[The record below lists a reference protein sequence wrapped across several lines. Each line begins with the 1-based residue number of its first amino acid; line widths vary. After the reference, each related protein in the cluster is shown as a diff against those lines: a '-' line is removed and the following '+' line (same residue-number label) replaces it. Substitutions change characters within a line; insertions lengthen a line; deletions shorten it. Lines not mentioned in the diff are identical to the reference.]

1 MLTYT
6 FEKTNGVSLYEQ
18 LYRHIKSDILSGTLA
33 AGEKLP
39 SKRALAAHLEVSVI
53 TVKNA
58 YEQLMAEGYLT
69 GVEKK
74 GYFVSSV
81 LPPLPSQ
88 PPPVTQDAPEP
99 GPADA
104 APPSQEAGDSS
115 ESDGDRSE
123 VDAFDALVDGW
134 MEARPAGVSIEDV
147 EDFRK
152 ALARVPDESRDECL
166 HRALN
171 LIPDENALLL
181 AGVLLDKSF
190 GKDVLETVFN
200 DILNRDEQVKLPLLK
215 SIHKDR
221 AHPCWADAAWILDV
235 TGESEHKPT
244 D

>member
-1 MLTYT
+1 MKRRL
-6 FEKTNGVSLYEQ
+6 
-18 LYRHIKSDILSGTLA
+18 IALA
-33 AGEKLP
+33 GL
-39 SKRALAAHLEVSVI
+39 ALAAFVVYVACRI
-53 TVKNA
+53 QTVRTGPSA
-58 YEQLMAEGYLT
+58 GDGDAAPELRAERDGS
-69 GVEKK
+69 GRR
-74 GYFVSSV
+74 
-81 LPPLPSQ
+81 P
-88 PPPVTQDAPEP
+88 QDAPEP

-104 APPSQEAGDSS
+104 APPSQEVGDPSG
-115 ESDGDRSE
+115 SDSDRRE

-134 MEARPAGVSIEDV
+134 MEARPAGVSIKDA

-152 ALARVPDESRDECL
+152 AFARVPDESREECL

-190 GKDVLETVFN
+190 GKDVLEAVFN

-235 TGESEHKPT
+235 TGATAP
-244 D
+244 

>member
-1 MLTYT
+1 MRS
-6 FEKTNGVSLYEQ
+6 ERDG
-18 LYRHIKSDILSGTLA
+18 SG
-33 AGEKLP
+33 
-39 SKRALAAHLEVSVI
+39 RR
-53 TVKNA
+53 
-58 YEQLMAEGYLT
+58 
-69 GVEKK
+69 
-74 GYFVSSV
+74 
-81 LPPLPSQ
+81 PP
-88 PPPVTQDAPEP
+88 DAPKPDSAKAEP
-99 GPADA
+99 TEVAT
-104 APPSQEAGDSS
+104 PSQEAGDSS
-115 ESDGDRSE
+115 GSDSDRRE

-134 MEARPAGVSIEDV
+134 MEARPAGVSIKDV
-147 EDFRK
+147 EDFQK

-235 TGESEHKPT
+235 TGATAP
-244 D
+244 

>member
-1 MLTYT
+1 MKRRL
-6 FEKTNGVSLYEQ
+6 
-18 LYRHIKSDILSGTLA
+18 IALA
-33 AGEKLP
+33 GL
-39 SKRALAAHLEVSVI
+39 ALAAFVVYVACRI
-53 TVKNA
+53 QTVR
-58 YEQLMAEGYLT
+58 T
-69 GVEKK
+69 GPSTGDGDAVPEMRSERD
-74 GYFVSSV
+74 GTGRR
-81 LPPLPSQ
+81 PP
-88 PPPVTQDAPEP
+88 DAPQADSAKAEP
-99 GPADA
+99 T
-104 APPSQEAGDSS
+104 SQEAGDSS
-115 ESDGDRSE
+115 KSDCDRRE

>member
-1 MLTYT
+1 MKRRLIALA
-6 FEKTNGVSLYEQ
+6 GL
-18 LYRHIKSDILSGTLA
+18 TLA
-33 AGEKLP
+33 AFVVYVACRIQTVRTGP
-39 SKRALAAHLEVSVI
+39 SADDGDA
-53 TVKNA
+53 
-58 YEQLMAEGYLT
+58 
-69 GVEKK
+69 
-74 GYFVSSV
+74 
-81 LPPLPSQ
+81 
-88 PPPVTQDAPEP
+88 APELRAERDGTGRRP
-99 GPADA
+99 PDTPKADSAKAEPTDA

-115 ESDGDRSE
+115 ESDGDSRE

-134 MEARPAGVSIEDV
+134 MEARPAGVSIKDA

-152 ALARVPDESRDECL
+152 AFARVPDESRDECL

-235 TGESEHKPT
+235 TGATAP
-244 D
+244 

>member
-1 MLTYT
+1 MKRRL
-6 FEKTNGVSLYEQ
+6 
-18 LYRHIKSDILSGTLA
+18 IALA
-33 AGEKLP
+33 GL
-39 SKRALAAHLEVSVI
+39 ALAAFVVYVACRI
-53 TVKNA
+53 QTVRTGPSA
-58 YEQLMAEGYLT
+58 GDGDAAPELRAERDGT
-69 GVEKK
+69 GRR
-74 GYFVSSV
+74 
-81 LPPLPSQ
+81 P
-88 PPPVTQDAPEP
+88 QDAPEP

-104 APPSQEAGDSS
+104 APPSQEADDSSS
-115 ESDGDRSE
+115 ESDGDRRE

-134 MEARPAGVSIEDV
+134 MEARPAGVSIKDA

-152 ALARVPDESRDECL
+152 AFARVPDESREECL

-190 GKDVLETVFN
+190 GKDVLEVVFN

-235 TGESEHKPT
+235 TGATAP
-244 D
+244 

>member
-1 MLTYT
+1 M
-6 FEKTNGVSLYEQ
+6 K
-18 LYRHIKSDILSGTLA
+18 RILIALA
-33 AGEKLP
+33 GL
-39 SKRALAAHLEVSVI
+39 ALAAFVVYVACRIQAVRMGPSVGDGDA
-53 TVKNA
+53 VP
-58 YEQLMAEGYLT
+58 EMRSGRDGT
-69 GVEKK
+69 GRR
-74 GYFVSSV
+74 
-81 LPPLPSQ
+81 PP
-88 PPPVTQDAPEP
+88 DAPEP

-115 ESDGDRSE
+115 ESDGDRRE

-190 GKDVLETVFN
+190 GKDVLEAVFN
-200 DILNRDEQVKLPLLK
+200 DILNRDDSAKLPILK
-215 SIHKDR
+215 NLYKDR
-221 AHPCWADAAWILDV
+221 THPCWADAAWILDV
-235 TGESEHKPT
+235 TGATAP
-244 D
+244 

>member
-1 MLTYT
+1 MRS
-6 FEKTNGVSLYEQ
+6 E
-18 LYRHIKSDILSGTLA
+18 RDGT
-33 AGEKLP
+33 G
-39 SKRALAAHLEVSVI
+39 RR
-53 TVKNA
+53 
-58 YEQLMAEGYLT
+58 
-69 GVEKK
+69 
-74 GYFVSSV
+74 
-81 LPPLPSQ
+81 PP
-88 PPPVTQDAPEP
+88 DAPKADSAKAEP
-99 GPADA
+99 TEV

-115 ESDGDRSE
+115 ESDGDRRE

-134 MEARPAGVSIEDV
+134 IEARPVGVSIKDA

-152 ALARVPDESRDECL
+152 AFARVPDESKDECL

-190 GKDVLETVFN
+190 GKDVLEAVFN
-200 DILNRDEQVKLPLLK
+200 DILNRDEQVKLPMLK

-221 AHPCWADAAWILDV
+221 THPCWADAAWILDV

>member
-1 MLTYT
+1 MKRRL
-6 FEKTNGVSLYEQ
+6 
-18 LYRHIKSDILSGTLA
+18 IALA
-33 AGEKLP
+33 GL
-39 SKRALAAHLEVSVI
+39 ALAAFVVYVACRI
-53 TVKNA
+53 QTVRTGPSA
-58 YEQLMAEGYLT
+58 GDGDAAPELRAERDGT
-69 GVEKK
+69 G
-74 GYFVSSV
+74 
-81 LPPLPSQ
+81 LRP
-88 PPPVTQDAPEP
+88 QDAPEQ

-104 APPSQEAGDSS
+104 EPPSQEAGDSS
-115 ESDGDRSE
+115 ESDGDRRE

-134 MEARPAGVSIEDV
+134 MEARPAGVSIKDA

-152 ALARVPDESRDECL
+152 AFARVPDESRDECL

-190 GKDVLETVFN
+190 GKDVLEAVFN

-235 TGESEHKPT
+235 TGATAP
-244 D
+244 

>member
-1 MLTYT
+1 MKRRL
-6 FEKTNGVSLYEQ
+6 
-18 LYRHIKSDILSGTLA
+18 IALA
-33 AGEKLP
+33 GL
-39 SKRALAAHLEVSVI
+39 ALAAFVVYVACRI
-53 TVKNA
+53 QTVR
-58 YEQLMAEGYLT
+58 T
-69 GVEKK
+69 G
-74 GYFVSSV
+74 
-81 LPPLPSQ
+81 PSADDGDAAPELRAQ
-88 PPPVTQDAPEP
+88 RDGTGLRPQDAPEQ

-115 ESDGDRSE
+115 ESDGDSRE

-190 GKDVLETVFN
+190 GKDVLEAVFN
-200 DILNRDEQVKLPLLK
+200 DILNRDDSAKLPILK
-215 SIHKDR
+215 NLYRDR
-221 AHPCWADAAWILDV
+221 THPCWADAAWILDV
-235 TGESEHKPT
+235 TGATAP
-244 D
+244 

>member
-1 MLTYT
+1 MKRRL
-6 FEKTNGVSLYEQ
+6 
-18 LYRHIKSDILSGTLA
+18 IALA
-33 AGEKLP
+33 GL
-39 SKRALAAHLEVSVI
+39 ALAAFVVYVACRI
-53 TVKNA
+53 QTVR
-58 YEQLMAEGYLT
+58 T
-69 GVEKK
+69 GPSTGDGDAVPEMRSERD
-74 GYFVSSV
+74 GTGRR
-81 LPPLPSQ
+81 PP
-88 PPPVTQDAPEP
+88 DAPKADSAKAEP
-99 GPADA
+99 TEV

-115 ESDGDRSE
+115 ESDGDRRE

-134 MEARPAGVSIEDV
+134 IEARPVGVSIKDA

-152 ALARVPDESRDECL
+152 AFARVPDESKDECL

-190 GKDVLETVFN
+190 GKDVLEAVFN
-200 DILNRDEQVKLPLLK
+200 DILNRDEQVKLPMLK

-221 AHPCWADAAWILDV
+221 THPCWADAAWILDV

>member
-1 MLTYT
+1 MKRRL
-6 FEKTNGVSLYEQ
+6 
-18 LYRHIKSDILSGTLA
+18 IALA
-33 AGEKLP
+33 GL
-39 SKRALAAHLEVSVI
+39 ALAAFVVYVACRI
-53 TVKNA
+53 QTVR
-58 YEQLMAEGYLT
+58 T
-69 GVEKK
+69 G
-74 GYFVSSV
+74 
-81 LPPLPSQ
+81 PSAGDGDAV
-88 PPPVTQDAPEP
+88 PEMRSERDGTGRRPQDAPEP

-104 APPSQEAGDSS
+104 APPSQEVGDPS
-115 ESDGDRSE
+115 ESDGDRRE

-134 MEARPAGVSIEDV
+134 MEARPAGVSIKDV
-147 EDFRK
+147 EDFQK

-190 GKDVLETVFN
+190 GKDVLEAVFN

-235 TGESEHKPT
+235 TGATAP
-244 D
+244 

>member
-1 MLTYT
+1 MKRRL
-6 FEKTNGVSLYEQ
+6 
-18 LYRHIKSDILSGTLA
+18 IALA
-33 AGEKLP
+33 GL
-39 SKRALAAHLEVSVI
+39 ALAAFVVYVVCRI
-53 TVKNA
+53 QTVRMGPSA
-58 YEQLMAEGYLT
+58 GDGDAAPELRAERDRT
-69 GVEKK
+69 GQR
-74 GYFVSSV
+74 
-81 LPPLPSQ
+81 P
-88 PPPVTQDAPEP
+88 QDAPEP

-104 APPSQEAGDSS
+104 APPSQETGDSS
-115 ESDGDRSE
+115 ESDGDRRE

-152 ALARVPDESRDECL
+152 AFAHVPDESRDECL

-190 GKDVLETVFN
+190 GKDVLEAVFN
-200 DILNRDEQVKLPLLK
+200 DILNRNEQVKLPLLK

>member
-1 MLTYT
+1 MKRRL
-6 FEKTNGVSLYEQ
+6 
-18 LYRHIKSDILSGTLA
+18 IALA
-33 AGEKLP
+33 GL
-39 SKRALAAHLEVSVI
+39 ALAAFVVYVACRI
-53 TVKNA
+53 QTVR
-58 YEQLMAEGYLT
+58 MG
-69 GVEKK
+69 
-74 GYFVSSV
+74 
-81 LPPLPSQ
+81 PSAR
-88 PPPVTQDAPEP
+88 D
-99 GPADA
+99 GDA
-104 APPSQEAGDSS
+104 APELRAERDGTGRRPPDAPKPDSAKAEPTEVATPSQEAGDSS
-115 ESDGDRSE
+115 GSDSDRRE

-147 EDFRK
+147 EGFRN
-152 ALARVPDESRDECL
+152 AFARVPDESRDECL

-235 TGESEHKPT
+235 TGATAP
-244 D
+244 

>member
-1 MLTYT
+1 M
-6 FEKTNGVSLYEQ
+6 K
-18 LYRHIKSDILSGTLA
+18 RILIALA
-33 AGEKLP
+33 GL
-39 SKRALAAHLEVSVI
+39 ALAAFVVYVACRIQTFRMGPSAGDGDAAPELR
-53 TVKNA
+53 
-58 YEQLMAEGYLT
+58 AERDRT
-69 GVEKK
+69 GQR
-74 GYFVSSV
+74 
-81 LPPLPSQ
+81 P
-88 PPPVTQDAPEP
+88 QDAPES
-99 GPADA
+99 GPADV

-115 ESDGDRSE
+115 ESDGDRRE

-134 MEARPAGVSIEDV
+134 MEARPAGVSIKDA

-152 ALARVPDESRDECL
+152 ALARVPNESRDECL

-190 GKDVLETVFN
+190 GKDVLEAVFN

>member
-1 MLTYT
+1 MKRRL
-6 FEKTNGVSLYEQ
+6 
-18 LYRHIKSDILSGTLA
+18 IALA
-33 AGEKLP
+33 GL
-39 SKRALAAHLEVSVI
+39 ALAAFVVYVVCRI
-53 TVKNA
+53 QTVRMGPSA
-58 YEQLMAEGYLT
+58 GDGDAVPEMRSERDGT
-69 GVEKK
+69 GRM
-74 GYFVSSV
+74 
-81 LPPLPSQ
+81 P
-88 PPPVTQDAPEP
+88 QDAPKADSAKAEP
-99 GPADA
+99 T
-104 APPSQEAGDSS
+104 SQEAGDSS
-115 ESDGDRSE
+115 KSDCDRRE

-134 MEARPAGVSIEDV
+134 MEARPAGVSIKDV

-152 ALARVPDESRDECL
+152 AFARVPDESRDECL

>member
-1 MLTYT
+1 MKRRL
-6 FEKTNGVSLYEQ
+6 
-18 LYRHIKSDILSGTLA
+18 IALA
-33 AGEKLP
+33 GL
-39 SKRALAAHLEVSVI
+39 ALAAFVVYVACRI
-53 TVKNA
+53 QTVRTRPSA
-58 YEQLMAEGYLT
+58 GDGDAVPELRAERDGT
-69 GVEKK
+69 GRR
-74 GYFVSSV
+74 
-81 LPPLPSQ
+81 P
-88 PPPVTQDAPEP
+88 QDAPEP
-99 GPADA
+99 DSAKAEPTEVAT
-104 APPSQEAGDSS
+104 PSQEAGDSS
-115 ESDGDRSE
+115 GSDSDRRE

-134 MEARPAGVSIEDV
+134 MEARPAGVSIKDV
-147 EDFRK
+147 EDFQK

-235 TGESEHKPT
+235 TGATAP
-244 D
+244 

>member
-1 MLTYT
+1 MKRRL
-6 FEKTNGVSLYEQ
+6 
-18 LYRHIKSDILSGTLA
+18 IALA
-33 AGEKLP
+33 GL
-39 SKRALAAHLEVSVI
+39 ALAAFVVYVACRI
-53 TVKNA
+53 QTVR
-58 YEQLMAEGYLT
+58 T
-69 GVEKK
+69 G
-74 GYFVSSV
+74 
-81 LPPLPSQ
+81 PSADDGDAAPELRAQ
-88 PPPVTQDAPEP
+88 RDGTGLRPQDAPEQ

-104 APPSQEAGDSS
+104 EPRSQEAGDSS
-115 ESDGDRSE
+115 KSDCDRRE

>member
-1 MLTYT
+1 MKRRL
-6 FEKTNGVSLYEQ
+6 
-18 LYRHIKSDILSGTLA
+18 IALA
-33 AGEKLP
+33 GL
-39 SKRALAAHLEVSVI
+39 ALAAFVVYVACRI
-53 TVKNA
+53 QTVRTGPSA
-58 YEQLMAEGYLT
+58 GDGDAAPELRAERDGT
-69 GVEKK
+69 GRR
-74 GYFVSSV
+74 
-81 LPPLPSQ
+81 P
-88 PPPVTQDAPEP
+88 QDAPEP

-104 APPSQEAGDSS
+104 APPSQEVGYSS
-115 ESDGDRSE
+115 ESDGDRRE

-134 MEARPAGVSIEDV
+134 MEARPAGVSIKDA

-152 ALARVPDESRDECL
+152 AFARVPDESRDECL

-190 GKDVLETVFN
+190 GKDVLEAVFN

-235 TGESEHKPT
+235 TGATAP
-244 D
+244 